1 MGAVQAQDYR
11 MMRWAVMMRMK
22 KPLAEAFC
30 QAYDAGEI
38 IRLHLLRGTWQL
50 VSADDYHWMLRLY
63 ADKAERVI
71 RSWMKSN
78 KVFIDDE
85 ELYSIRVI
93 LVDTCERKEPTINGM
108 MDGIAIGCDV
118 AGGCATSSN
127 VVYGSA
133 TKEDFCSCFGGVW
146 NRDGCPS
153 PELSYPLG

>member
-38 IRLHLLRGTWQL
+38 IRLHQLRGTWQL

-85 ELYSIRVI
+85 ELYSIFMS
-93 LVDTCERKEPTINGM
+93 LAEHED
-108 MDGIAIGCDV
+108 
-118 AGGCATSSN
+118 
-127 VVYGSA
+127 SA
-133 TKEDFCSCFGGVW
+133 RASPIFCPHSM
-146 NRDGCPS
+146 NT
-153 PELSYPLG
+153 